1 MAKIIPFKAL
11 RPAPDKVALMS
22 CRNYDDYSSTELAA
36 RLDFNPFSFLH
47 VISPAFTNTHLVE
60 HTKRFTTV
68 GKRFREFQEE
78 NHFVKEQKA
87 VFYIYEIRNLQNTFT
102 GIVAGCA
109 LDDLRSGVIKKH
121 EDTLEFRVEILK
133 DYLKCTNFNTEPVL
147 MVYPENATLNTWI
160 HLKKYNQPLYD
171 FSTTE
176 RDRHL
181 IWRIDTESDIEWLE
195 NYFEQLPNLYIADGH
210 HRSEASVRLQNEE
223 STSSNFVMSFL
234 ISESQLQIHE
244 YHRTV
249 SDLNGLTT
257 EQFLRKLKQ
266 VCQVEKK
273 GPEFWKPQSHLE
285 WGMYLAGSFYKL
297 VPFKIPPVDSGN
309 PLDTLDAQLIS
320 DIILTPLLGIEDFRN
335 DDRLYYY
342 AGDQPFFPLK
352 DKIDQGDYEVAF
364 LIHPISV
371 QQIKEVA
378 DACKVMP
385 PKSTYIEPKF
395 RSGLFVH
402 DLSDN

>member
-1 MAKIIPFKAL
+1 MAKIIPFQAL

-22 CRNYDDYSSTELAA
+22 CRNYDDYTSTELAA

-47 VISPAFTNTHLVE
+47 VISPAYTNTHLVE
-60 HTKRFTTV
+60 HSKRFKTV
-68 GKRFREFQEE
+68 GKRFREFQSEAYFVSE
-78 NHFVKEQKA
+78 NKA
-87 VFYIYEIRNLQNTFT
+87 VFYIYEIRDLHHTYT

-109 LDDLRSGVIKKH
+109 LDDLRSNVIKKH
-121 EDTLEFRVEILK
+121 EDTLAFRVDTLK
-133 DYLKCTNFNTEPVL
+133 DYLKYTEFNTEPVL
-147 MVYPENATLNTWI
+147 MVYPDNAELNTWI

-195 NYFEQLPNLYIADGH
+195 AYFEKLPHIYIADGH
-210 HRSEASVRLQNEE
+210 HRSEASLRLQNDKD
-223 STSSNFVMSFL
+223 TSASFVMSYL
-234 ISESQLQIHE
+234 ISEAQLRIHE
-244 YHRTV
+244 YHRGVT
-249 SDLNGLTT
+249 DLNGMTVD
-257 EQFLRKLKQ
+257 QFLKKLKQ

-273 GPEFWKPQSHLE
+273 GVEFWKPQTHLE
-285 WGMYLAGSFYKL
+285 WGMYLAGAFYKL
-297 VPFKIPPVDSGN
+297 VPIKIPPVDSGN

-342 AGDQPFFPLK
+342 AGNQPFFPLK
-352 DKIDQGDYEVAF
+352 EQIDEGIYEVAF

-371 QQIKEVA
+371 KQIKEVA
-378 DACKVMP
+378 DAGMVMP

-395 RSGLFVH
+395 RCGLFIH
-402 DLSDN
+402 DLASN